1 MNYKDAGVD
10 IEAGRSFVDQIK
22 NTVKSTHGPEVIGG
36 YGGFN
41 GMMRIPKGYESPI
54 LVSGTDGVGT
64 KVHVAELNA
73 TGDPSVMRG
82 IGIDLVA
89 MCVNDVI
96 TCGAKPLY
104 FLDYIC
110 TSDIKLHG
118 DLVKHLVDGIAEGCK
133 ISGCSLLGGETAEH
147 PQRLAAVPPIRDVS
161 GFCTGVVEEN
171 AIIDGSLIRNGDVI
185 IGIESSGLHSN
196 GYSLIRDMLFRHKI
210 FLNQGYDE
218 AWGGGK
224 IKDPSPTPELLNPT
238 IIYAPVVKHLID
250 EVPILGM
257 AHITGGGIP
266 ENLPRC
272 IPSKYNVKIDYNSWP
287 MPELF
292 SKIMLAGEI
301 PPEDMINT
309 FNMGIGY
316 CLIVPEDVVKD
327 TQDIISKH
335 NLKSWVIGEVV
346 TD

>member
-1 MNYKDAGVD
+1 MDYKTAGVD
-10 IEAGRSFVDQIK
+10 IEAGNLFVNQIK
-22 NTVKSTHGPEVIGG
+22 DIVKSTHRPEVMGG
-36 YGGFN
+36 FGGFN
-41 GMMRIPKGYESPI
+41 GMMRIPEGYEKPV

-110 TSDIKLHG
+110 TSDIKLYG
-118 DLVKHLVDGIAEGCK
+118 DLVKHLVDGIAEGCNQ
-133 ISGCSLLGGETAEH
+133 SGCSLLGGETAEH
-147 PQRLAAVPPIRDVS
+147 PQRLAMVDPIRDVS
-161 GFCTGVVEEN
+161 GFCTGIVEQGE
-171 AIIDGSLIRNGDVI
+171 IIDGRLIRESDVI
-185 IGIESSGLHSN
+185 IGIESSGVHSN
-196 GYSLIRDMLFRHKI
+196 GFSLIREMLFKHKI
-210 FLNQGYDE
+210 KLTD
-218 AWGGGK
+218 
-224 IKDPSPTPELLNPT
+224 TPELLNPT
-238 IIYAPVVKHLID
+238 IIYAPVVASLIKD
-250 EVPILGM
+250 FPIMGM

-272 IPSKYNVKIDYNSWP
+272 LPDGLKARVNYDSWP

-301 PPEDMINT
+301 PPEEMKNV
-309 FNMGIGY
+309 FNLGIGY
-316 CLIVPEDVVKD
+316 CVVVPQNVADDV
-327 TQDIISKH
+327 QLRIEGH
-335 NLKSWVIGEVV
+335 GLKSWIIGDVV
-346 TD
+346 SI

>member
-22 NTVKSTHGPEVIGG
+22 DTVKSTHRPEVLGG

-41 GMMRIPKGYESPI
+41 GMMRIPRGYEKPI

-64 KVHVAELNA
+64 KVHLAELEA
-73 TGDPSVMRG
+73 TGNPSVMRG

-118 DLVKHLVDGIAEGCK
+118 ELVTEIVNGIAEGCK
-133 ISGCSLLGGETAEH
+133 LSKCSLLGGETAEH
-147 PQRLAAVPPIRDVS
+147 PQRLAMVHPIRDLA
-161 GFCTGVVEEN
+161 GFCTGVVEESE
-171 AIIDGSLIRNGDVI
+171 IIDGRLIKEGDVV

-210 FLNQGYDE
+210 SL
-218 AWGGGK
+218 GK
-224 IKDPSPTPELLNPT
+224 SYINDGMPELLNPT
-238 IIYAPVVKHLID
+238 KIYAPLVANLLED
-250 EVPILGM
+250 FPILGM

-272 IPSKYNVKIDYNSWP
+272 IPDGLAAIVNFDSWP
-287 MPELF
+287 IPELF

-301 PPEDMINT
+301 PEEDMKTT

-316 CLIVPEDVVKD
+316 CLVVPEEAA
-327 TQDIISKH
+327 TDIQLRIDGH
-335 NLKSWVIGEVV
+335 GLQSWIIGEVKKI
-346 TD
+346 